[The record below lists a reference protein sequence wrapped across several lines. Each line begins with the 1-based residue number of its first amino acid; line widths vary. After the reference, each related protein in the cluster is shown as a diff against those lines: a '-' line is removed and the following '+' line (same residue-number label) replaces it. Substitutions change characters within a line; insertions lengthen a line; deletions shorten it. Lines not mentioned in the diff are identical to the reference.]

1 MFGSRRRLLH
11 LGLIWLIYELEDPA
25 KTLSPECSPI
35 NFGLKRV
42 GFLLNGVFVDS
53 EMFGLGIY

>member
-42 GFLLNGVFVDS
+42 GFLLNGVFVNS